1 MAAFILELIEG
12 GIAPYLVERIGEK
25 VPVSALGGLSEEADR
40 AAQDLFDNLLDILEA
55 GLARDP
61 QIRKDF
67 YSK

>member
-1 MAAFILELIEG
+1 MAAFMLGIVG
-12 GIAPYLVERIGEK
+12 GSPYLAERLGERA
-25 VPVSALGGLSEEADR
+25 SQIAAGELSIVDDSPI
-40 AAQDLFDNLLDILEA
+40 QDLFDNLMDILEA